1 MSEHMKLKAELDFLT
16 AIERGEVVTQM
27 TLKQRIGVSV
37 GLINALL
44 KRAVGKGYVKVR
56 RAPYKRYAYYLTPQG
71 FSEKSRLVAAYLES
85 SIDFLR
91 QARAQYADIFE
102 TSLRQGKGCF
112 ALAGAGELAEIAILS
127 TLGQDVKNLIILDP
141 VTERSDVSGVRVV
154 RDLGG
159 HDVDAIVMTDATN
172 PQDSFEHL
180 RRTYPDVSILWPAL
194 LRITPDRDELI
205 RAHDE
210 GRAA

>member
-44 KRAVGKGYVKVR
+44 KRAVNKGYVKVR

-71 FSEKSRLVAAYLES
+71 FSEKSRLVAMYLES

-91 QARAQYADIFE
+91 QARAQYADVFE
-102 TSLRQGKGCF
+102 TSLRHGKNRF
-112 ALAGAGELAEIAILS
+112 ALAGAGELAEIAVLS
-127 TLGQDVKNLIILDP
+127 TLGLDIKGLVILDSA
-141 VTERSDVSGVRVV
+141 TERSEVSSVRVV
-154 RDLGG
+154 RNLDG
-159 HDVDAIVMTDATN
+159 HDIDAIVITDTTN
-172 PQDSFEHL
+172 PQDTFEHL
-180 RRTYPDVSILWPAL
+180 RRTHPGTTILWPAL

-205 RAHDE
+205 RAHDD
-210 GRAA
+210 GCAV

>member
-44 KRAVGKGYVKVR
+44 KRAVNKGYVKVR

-71 FSEKSRLVAAYLES
+71 FTEKSRLVAAYLES

-91 QARAQYADIFE
+91 QARAQYVDVFE
-102 TSLRQGKGCF
+102 SALRQGRSRF
-112 ALAGAGELAEIAILS
+112 ALVGAGELAEIAILS
-127 TLGQDVKNLIILDP
+127 TLGQDIKSLVILDAI
-141 VTERSDVSGVRVV
+141 TDRNEVSGVRVV
-154 RDLGG
+154 RDLAG
-159 HDVDAIVMTDATN
+159 HDVDAIIITDAAN
-172 PQDSFEHL
+172 PQDTFEHL
-180 RRTYPDVSILWPAL
+180 RQTYPGTVILWPAL

-210 GRAA
+210 GCVA

>member
-44 KRAVGKGYVKVR
+44 KRAVNKGYVKVR

-71 FSEKSRLVAAYLES
+71 FTEKSRLVAAYLES

-91 QARAQYADIFE
+91 QARAQYADVFD
-102 TSLRQGKGCF
+102 SALRQGKTHF
-112 ALAGAGELAEIAILS
+112 VLAGAGELAEIAILS
-127 TLGQDVKNLIILDP
+127 TLGRDIKSLVILDA
-141 VTERSDVSGVRVV
+141 TTDRSEISGVRIV
-154 RDLGG
+154 RDLADR
-159 HDVDAIVMTDATN
+159 DVDAIVVTDTTN
-172 PQDSFEHL
+172 PQDTFENL
-180 RRTYPDVSILWPAL
+180 RRMYPNAVILWPAL

-205 RAHDE
+205 RAHSGE
-210 GRAA
+210 CVA

>member
-1 MSEHMKLKAELDFLT
+1 MKLKAELDFLT

-44 KRAVGKGYVKVR
+44 KRAVNKGYVKVR

-91 QARAQYADIFE
+91 QARAQYTDVFGGA
-102 TSLRQGKGCF
+102 LKQGGNRF

-127 TLGQDVKNLIILDP
+127 TLCQDVKSLVVLDP
-141 VTERSDVSGVRVV
+141 ATDRTEISGVRVV
-154 RDLGG
+154 RDLVGQ
-159 HDVDAIVMTDATN
+159 DIDAIVVTDATN
-172 PQDSFEHL
+172 PQDMFENL
-180 RRTYPDVSILWPAL
+180 RRTYPDAVILWPAL

-205 RAHDE
+205 RAYDE